1 MTRTA
6 ALSAALL
13 AALLLAAPG
22 CNLIKL
28 TANSTADVLE
38 VAAPG
43 LAMESDVQLARDAAP
58 GQIKTVEGFLLAS
71 PDNRKIIRILA
82 QGYCEY
88 AFGFLEDDLEELE
101 MAGKIDEAAPIGRRA
116 TGLYLRCL
124 SYGLRLLGPGWEKD
138 IYGRLDAFEKRVK
151 GAGKSDVP
159 GMFFA
164 ALGLASAIN
173 INRDDIEMVSYLP
186 KARALFE
193 RIVQLD
199 PRFYNGGAHM
209 ALGMLQSAQGAEIG
223 GNPEA
228 GKKHF
233 DEAIAATGGRFLMTM
248 VLMAKSYAVITQN
261 RKLFHDTLTDVL
273 ATSPAIWPEQ
283 RLANELAHIRARRYL
298 AQESEW
304 F

>member
-1 MTRTA
+1 MSPMRSRSAQNRSSSSGVTVCTDPTGLGSPPRRTRWRGAEVRGRRGAGGSHPFDVAWLLLFARLWYFRTRLNSRPTRPVRSGGTMTRTA

-28 TANSTADVLE
+28 TANSPADVLE

-88 AFGFLEDDLEELE
+88 AFGFLDDDIEELE

-138 IYGRLDAFEKRVK
+138 IYGRLDAFEKR
-151 GAGKSDVP
+151 GK
-159 GMFFA
+159 
-164 ALGLASAIN
+164 
-173 INRDDIEMVSYLP
+173 
-186 KARALFE
+186 
-193 RIVQLD
+193 
-199 PRFYNGGAHM
+199 
-209 ALGMLQSAQGAEIG
+209 
-223 GNPEA
+223 
-228 GKKHF
+228 
-233 DEAIAATGGRFLMTM
+233 
-248 VLMAKSYAVITQN
+248 
-261 RKLFHDTLTDVL
+261 
-273 ATSPAIWPEQ
+273 
-283 RLANELAHIRARRYL
+283 
-298 AQESEW
+298 
-304 F
+304 